1 MKNFNKI
8 AELLSQQA
16 EETVRYLLPRG
27 KVEGNEWC
35 VGSIDGE
42 VGKSLKI
49 RLHGKKAGIWCDF
62 SHGGDY
68 SGDLLDLWAA
78 TRKISLLAALKEA
91 QEYLGLINQKFDG
104 YKKKNFT
111 RPSSIKIASLKSPS
125 VILDYLI
132 NNRMLNPK
140 TINDFKIGEH
150 GRDIVFPYW
159 RDNELTFLKYLSLD
173 RPNGKKQIRTEAN
186 CEPCL
191 FGWHLISPNTRSIAI
206 CEGELDAMSLYQL
219 GVPSLSVPFGGGVG
233 DKHKW
238 IECEYDRLAIFDEI
252 FLCFDSDSS
261 GDAAAIEIASRLG
274 RHRCRIVSLPYKDA
288 NECLQRG
295 ITVGEINKCFQGAKF
310 IEPEELKSAGLY
322 ADQVIDEFY
331 PRVGKNPG
339 YNPPWQYA
347 QGKIFFRPD
356 ELNIWCGI
364 NGHGKSQLLGHVI
377 LSLMTQGARVCVAS
391 LEIKP
396 KKLLMRMTRQ
406 ASAIKEPTEDYIRKI
421 HDWYGDK
428 LWLFDLVGTTKVDR
442 LLEVFLYAHQ
452 RYGVD
457 VFVID
462 SFMKCGIDEDDF
474 KAQKIF
480 IEKLCDFKNQ
490 FNCQIHIVAHPRK
503 TSDESQMPGK
513 LDIKGTGAISD
524 LADNCF
530 TVWRNKE
537 KEDLLRQQSNGN
549 NLDHRQLEKLNKPD
563 CIWRCDKQRNGEWEG
578 SIALWFEPNSF
589 QYLGHPK
596 LKPTQFVE
604 FSKSHQ

>member
-1 MKNFNKI
+1 MKNFKKI
-8 AELLSQQA
+8 AELLAQQA
-16 EETVRYLLPRG
+16 EEIARYLFPRG
-27 KVEGNEWC
+27 KIEGNEWC
-35 VGSIDGE
+35 IGNIDGE
-42 VGKSLKI
+42 PGKSLKI
-49 RLHGKKAGIWCDF
+49 RLHGQKAGVWCDF
-62 SHGGDY
+62 SLGNEY

-78 TRKISLLAALKEA
+78 TRKISLLTALKEA
-91 QEYLGLINQKFDG
+91 QVHLGVANPKFDG
-104 YKKKNFT
+104 YKQKNFT
-111 RPSSIKIASLKSPS
+111 RPSSKKIPLLKFQS

-132 NNRMLNPK
+132 NNRMLTLK
-140 TINDFKIGEH
+140 TINDFKIGEL
-150 GRDIVFPYW
+150 GREIVFPYW
-159 RDNELTFLKYLSLD
+159 RDNELIFVKYLSLD
-173 RPNGKKQIRTEAN
+173 RPDGKKQIRAEAN

-206 CEGELDAMSLYQL
+206 TEGELDTLSLHQY
-219 GVPSLSVPFGGGVG
+219 GIPSLSVPFGGGIG

-238 IECEYDRLAIFDEI
+238 IESEYDRLAIFDEI
-252 FLCFDSDSS
+252 YLCLDSDSS
-261 GDAAAIEIASRLG
+261 GNAAAMELSSRLG
-274 RHRCRIVSLPYKDA
+274 RHRCRVVTLPYKDA

-295 ITVGEINKCFQGAKF
+295 VTVNEINRCFQEAKF
-310 IEPEELKSAGLY
+310 IEPAELKSASLY
-322 ADQVIDEFY
+322 ADQVIGEFY
-331 PRVGKNPG
+331 PKAGKEHG

-347 QGKIFFRPD
+347 IGKILFRPD
-356 ELNIWCGI
+356 ELTIWGGI

-377 LSLMTQGARVCVAS
+377 LSLMAQGARVCIAS

-396 KKLLMRMTRQ
+396 KKLLMRLTRQ
-406 ASAIKEPTEDYIRKI
+406 ASAVKEPTEEYIRKI
-421 HDWYGDK
+421 HEWYGDK
-428 LWLFDLVGTTKVDR
+428 LWLFDLVGTAKVER

-452 RYGVD
+452 RYGID

-503 TSDESQMPGK
+503 TNDETQIPGK

-537 KEDLLRQQSNGN
+537 KEDLLRQQGNGN
-549 NLDHRQLEKLNKPD
+549 SLNHSQLEKLNKPD

-578 SIALWFEPNSF
+578 TIALWFEPNSF

-596 LKPTQFVE
+596 LKPMQFVE
-604 FSKSHQ
+604 FSKSNR